1 MEDFLIRRGSWNQCP
16 LNTEERLHF
25 FINHNITC
33 GGSGGVHLDHTR
45 ISRRWIATE
54 LILLPKARTS
64 GSCKSIH
71 HCLQA
76 TPRGNV
82 TFSPAPHPTTWKHS
96 FYKPKAVL
104 SQHDQLWAPSSQQCQ
119 RLWDWNTR
127 FYKADLGRDPR
138 ASLQSQTRCCFPSI
152 ASHFLFIL
160 AFSSTKIN
168 KYFSYLLLFK
178 AIYPFLL
185 LYRLVF

>member
-1 MEDFLIRRGSWNQCP
+1 MGAQVEFILITQESLEGELPQSWFYSQRQGP
-16 LNTEERLHF
+16 LVAANPSIIVYRLPPEEM
-25 FINHNITC
+25 
-33 GGSGGVHLDHTR
+33 
-45 ISRRWIATE
+45 
-54 LILLPKARTS
+54 LPS
-64 GSCKSIH
+64 H
-71 HCLQA
+71 
-76 TPRGNV
+76 P
-82 TFSPAPHPTTWKHS
+82 PPHPTTWKHS

-138 ASLQSQTRCCFPSI
+138 ASLQSLTRCCFPSI